1 MPFNRE
7 KGIPADRAE
16 TPSQCYFG
24 SNVMKRIWVI
34 LILLCVCLV
43 QSGCE
48 EQTATPR
55 QLSPDWFTRG
65 NWPTNQPDMGASRRA
80 EPRIVFE
87 KVTHNFGNVG
97 PVTNHLC
104 EFRFRNAGTGILKI
118 DEVSRICGC
127 TPFLLDK
134 RQYAPGEIGT
144 LKVRYYAET
153 ELGPITKQLYVH
165 SNDRT
170 NPEVTLSIQANVMSK
185 VDYEPKTLNLLL
197 GKNNAGCP
205 TITIASIDNR
215 PFSIK
220 HFRST
225 DNSITAD
232 FNPSTTATRFVLQP
246 QVDMSKLQTIQEGRI
261 EIGLTHP
268 ECDSITVG
276 VNTVPK
282 FRITPRSIVV
292 SGAEPRKPILKK
304 VRILHNYNEDFE
316 LESAYSN
323 KNLVK
328 VVGNSRIR
336 DGYELELEITPPD
349 SGGKSRIF
357 TEVFSLKTKS
367 GDMLEIPCSGFY
379 SSSAVPSNRSTTKM
393 TRGQSGSFTPEG
405 SIANSKD
412 EEDCPT
418 CGIKQYNFNPETKKS
433 SLKLVKPE

>member
-1 MPFNRE
+1 ML
-7 KGIPADRAE
+7 
-16 TPSQCYFG
+16 FG
-24 SNVMKRIWVI
+24 SNIMKRNWVI
-34 LILLCVCLV
+34 SILLLANCVCLL

-48 EQTATPR
+48 EQATTTR
-55 QLSPDWFTRG
+55 QLSPDWFTQG
-65 NWPTNQPDMGASRRA
+65 NWPTTQSAAGTNRAGA
-80 EPRIVFE
+80 PRIVFE

-97 PVTNHLC
+97 PVTSHLC
-104 EFRFRNAGTGILKI
+104 EFRFRNAGNGILKI
-118 DEVSRICGC
+118 DEIDRICGC
-127 TPFLLDK
+127 TPFLLEK
-134 RQYAPGEIGT
+134 REYAPGEIGT

-153 ELGPITKQLYVH
+153 ELGPTTKQLYVK

-170 NPEVTLSIQANVMSK
+170 NPNVTLTIQANIMSK

-225 DNSITAD
+225 NNCITAD
-232 FNPSTTATRFVLQP
+232 FNPSATATRFLLQP
-246 QVDMSKLQTIQEGRI
+246 QVDMSKLQSMQEGRI

-268 ECDSITVG
+268 ECNSITVG
-276 VNTVPK
+276 INTVPK
-282 FRITPRSIVV
+282 FRISPRSIVV
-292 SGAEPRKPILKK
+292 SGAEPRKPIFKK

-323 KNLVK
+323 NNLVK

-349 SGGKSRIF
+349 TSGKSRIF

-367 GDMLEIPCSGFY
+367 GDRLEIPCSGFY
-379 SSSAVPSNRSTTKM
+379 SSSAVPSQRPVRRTDSQPGDYTQQDSTK
-393 TRGQSGSFTPEG
+393 
-405 SIANSKD
+405 NSKD
-412 EEDCPT
+412 SKDCPT
-418 CGIKQYNFNPETKKS
+418 CGPKEYKFNPKKNEA
-433 SLKLVKPE
+433 SLNLLK